1 MTDNFEKPEALEKS
15 RLLGIHS
22 SPVSKKEVCCETFG
36 ETIQLTMEYYERD
49 VGDDEQIV
57 KEEEHDES
65 EDEDDESED
74 EEDGEPEDEE
84 DGEPEEEEDE
94 EPEGEEDE
102 EPEGE
107 EDEEPEGEEDGEPE
121 GEEDEEPEGE
131 EDEEPEEEEDEEPEG
146 EEDEE
151 KKQWVGIREDI
162 EERHKKKLEALITEF
177 QKCGDS
183 EEVAAVK
190 AYNSLLPLYRE
201 DLKDVLL
208 EDLK

>member
-1 MTDNFEKPEALEKS
+1 
-15 RLLGIHS
+15 
-22 SPVSKKEVCCETFG
+22 
-36 ETIQLTMEYYERD
+36 MEYNERD
-49 VGDDEQIV
+49 VSDDEQIV
-57 KEEEHDES
+57 EEDEHNESEDEDDESEDEDDESEDEDDES

-84 DGEPEEEEDE
+84 DEKPEEEEDK

-102 EPEGE
+102 QKNP
-107 EDEEPEGEEDGEPE
+107 
-121 GEEDEEPEGE
+121 
-131 EDEEPEEEEDEEPEG
+131 
-146 EEDEE
+146 
-151 KKQWVGIREDI
+151 WLGIREDV

-177 QKCGDS
+177 QKSGDS

-208 EDLK
+208 EELKWIRALKKDPIYREVVATRDELMEEKGYD